1 MSLSKQSIRQG
12 VHVLVD
18 GVHATKEELITLSET
33 WTEKRELF
41 FRKMLQQGGNFKMDG
56 KEFVV
61 KIPHGNLS
69 VNLSMMSNKS
79 TVLPIPG
86 SPIIT

>member
-1 MSLSKQSIRQG
+1 MALSKQSIRQG

-33 WTEKRELF
+33 WTEKKEVF

-61 KIPHGNLS
+61 KIRENLQLRS
-69 VNLSMMSNKS
+69 DGTKDGGVV
-79 TVLPIPG
+79 TIPG
-86 SPIIT
+86 GRSF

>member
-1 MSLSKQSIRQG
+1 MALSKQSIRQG

-33 WTEKRELF
+33 WTEKKELF
-41 FRKMLQQGGNFKMDG
+41 FRKMLQQGGKFKMDG

-61 KIPHGNLS
+61 KIRENYQLRSDGTKDGG
-69 VNLSMMSNKS
+69 V
-79 TVLPIPG
+79 VVIPG
-86 SPIIT
+86 GNNF

>member
-1 MSLSKQSIRQG
+1 MALSKQSIRQG

-33 WTEKRELF
+33 WTEKKELF
-41 FRKMLQQGGNFKMDG
+41 FRKMLQQGGKFKMDG

-61 KIPHGNLS
+61 KIRENHQLRSDGTKDGG
-69 VNLSMMSNKS
+69 V
-79 TVLPIPG
+79 VVIPG
-86 SPIIT
+86 GNNF

>member
-1 MSLSKQSIRQG
+1 MALSKQSIRQG

-33 WTEKRELF
+33 WTEKKELF
-41 FRKMLQQGGNFKMDG
+41 FRKMLQQGGKFKMDG

-61 KIPHGNLS
+61 KIRENLQLRS
-69 VNLSMMSNKS
+69 DGTKDGGVV
-79 TVLPIPG
+79 TIPG
-86 SPIIT
+86 GRSF